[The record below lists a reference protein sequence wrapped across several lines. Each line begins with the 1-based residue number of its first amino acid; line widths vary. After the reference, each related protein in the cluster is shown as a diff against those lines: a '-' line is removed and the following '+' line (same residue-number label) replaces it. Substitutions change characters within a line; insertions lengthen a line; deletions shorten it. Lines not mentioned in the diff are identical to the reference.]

1 MKPCLSRLSCAL
13 TLALGAT
20 ALPALAADPVLAVT
34 KLWTVGN
41 TNGQA
46 AVAAD
51 RFSSEIGA
59 WDPLSKSLFIVG
71 GRGIEVLGLDGTR
84 LQSFDAISAGLG
96 VVNSISIANGIAA
109 VSFSNATPQNPG
121 TVQFFNTQ
129 LFKTSGGAAANF
141 GSVTVGAVPDMV
153 TWTAGG
159 TKLLVANEG
168 ERQSDL
174 INPAGSISV
183 ISFNSAAPSSSLV
196 STIGFSAF
204 DGQEA
209 TLRSSGVRIQAGVA
223 ASISLEPEY
232 IAVSADGS
240 KAHVT
245 MQENNAIAIIDLNTN
260 TVSSIRGLGL
270 KDFSQPGN
278 GIDPSD
284 QDSLVQLRNVPVKGL
299 YMPDAIASY
308 SARGKTFYV
317 MSNEGDAFVDDSDIG
332 RFSSSA
338 FTLDATVFNG
348 TNSQANLKAN
358 SSLGRLNVVRT
369 GATGDGSSANMT
381 EIITLGGR
389 SFSIRDENGN
399 LVYDSGNSLEAAV
412 IAAGGLYADGRS
424 DDKGVEP
431 EGIALFKVGDRT
443 LAAIGLERTNESA
456 IALYDVTDPDAVSF
470 LQLIRSGST
479 AHYRVEGITVFE
491 DGGKTYLAMLNE
503 DTGNPLSSGA
513 PANSTILF
521 EISPV
526 PEPSTYG
533 LMALG
538 LLAVAG
544 AARRRSRA

>member
-1 MKPCLSRLSCAL
+1 MKPSLRTL
-13 TLALGAT
+13 TSAIALALGTAT
-20 ALPALAADPVLAVT
+20 LPTTAAAQLLAVT
-34 KLWTVGN
+34 KLWTTGN

-46 AVAAD
+46 AAAAD
-51 RFSSEIGA
+51 RFSSEIGV
-59 WDPLSKSLFIVG
+59 WDPLSKSLFIAG
-71 GRGIEVLGLDGTR
+71 GRGLEVLALDGAR
-84 LQSFDAISAGLG
+84 LQTFDAISAGLG
-96 VVNSISIANGIAA
+96 VINSISIANGVAA
-109 VSFSNATPQNPG
+109 VSFSNTTPQNPG

-129 LFKTSGGAAANF
+129 LFRSSGGAAANL

-168 ERQSDL
+168 ERQSDS

-183 ISFNSAAPSSSLV
+183 ITFNSTTPSSSLV
-196 STIGFSAF
+196 STIGFTSF
-204 DGQEA
+204 DGQEVA
-209 TLRSSGVRIQAGVA
+209 LRAAGVRIQAGVS

-232 IAVSADGS
+232 IAISADGS

-260 TVSSIRGLGL
+260 TVSSIKGLGL
-270 KDFSQPGN
+270 KDFSKPGN

-284 QDSLVQLRNVPVKGL
+284 QDSQVLLRNVPVKGL

-308 SARGKTFYV
+308 SAKGKTFYV
-317 MSNEGDAFVDDSDIG
+317 MANEGDAYVDDSDIG
-332 RFSSSA
+332 RFGNIA
-338 FTLDATVFNG
+338 FTLDATVFTG
-348 TNSQANLKAN
+348 ANSQANLKVN
-358 SSLGRLNVVRT
+358 SALGRLNVVRT
-369 GATGDGSSANMT
+369 GATGDGSSTNMT

-389 SFSIRDENGN
+389 SFSIRDENGD

-424 DDKGVEP
+424 DDKGMEP
-431 EGIALFKVGDRT
+431 EGIALFKIGDRT
-443 LAAIGLERTNESA
+443 LAAIGLERTSESVV
-456 IALYDVTDPDAVSF
+456 ALYDVTDPDAVSF

-491 DGGKTYLAMLNE
+491 EAGKTYLAMLNE
-503 DTGNPLSSGA
+503 DTGNPFSSGA

-521 EISPV
+521 EVSVV

-544 AARRRSRA
+544 AARRRRRA